1 MISRDVVPRTIE
13 STRGG
18 IKGKGKKK
26 RKRCPVALTVDNQY
40 VFACEFERHG
50 VQLPSHVFL
59 SANSQ
64 KHEKRVIGK
73 NCADTY
79 RISCS
84 GMIKVRPM
92 YRFFTNPSRYGRPR
106 ACARFNAATREVS
119 GTGMTTSTV
128 MFFSVST
135 RWTSFASALPI
146 AIRLRY
152 TLIPSR
158 TESGRARYTYSNM
171 SGAKVAAGTTW
182 RRDTPERVSITA
194 SPGWRFLSLSV

>member
-1 MISRDVVPRTIE
+1 ML
-13 STRGG
+13 
-18 IKGKGKKK
+18 
-26 RKRCPVALTVDNQY
+26 PVAHRRQSARFCLRIRAPWRSTS
-40 VFACEFERHG
+40 FARFSFCD
-50 VQLPSHVFL
+50 
-59 SANSQ
+59 SQ
-64 KHEKRVIGK
+64 NHEERVIGK
-73 NCADTY
+73 NCPDTY

-182 RRDTPERVSITA
+182 RLDTPERVSITA
-194 SPGWRFLSLSV
+194 SPDVFPHSQCDV